1 MADKRRRDD
10 DDSDDFGLRTPVKR
24 SAEKPEKP
32 AAEKSKSKTGKV
44 ERPKTDTGK
53 VERPKAEKAE
63 KAEKKPVGGPVAEPV
78 ASTPKKEGSG
88 KRKALESRPA
98 SASGSNSGSKAPMVA
113 LAGLMV
119 VAAIAG
125 GIFLTMSGSDP
136 ETVVVRPPNEAVII
150 AEPDPTQPNRVVVT
164 APTTLQTPAT
174 IDPTAE
180 PVVPAQPTTEVAAPM
195 SPGEKLA
202 DLRRRSANHE
212 AVARLL
218 EQWIELTRLD
228 LEGADNRLFE
238 DFRARERREQ
248 ELLEELKRMGGA
260 IVPALAEMLLELDQR
275 AQQLFVAKAL
285 AGIDSPDAL
294 KAVENALMQT
304 KDVALQTTLVRFLP
318 ETSEAAATLARA
330 FGNESNP
337 NLRGMLLREY
347 ARRLSDGD
355 DSGREMFN
363 RAALEDPDPNVR
375 AEAVTLIGRRGD
387 SRDQALMEQ
396 IITKEQNLPIRQRAI
411 VSYAET
417 GKEQSLGFLENL
429 ARDPNASLPIRAS
442 AVLAMGRVGGD
453 RAIQSLDLLAQSDP
467 DQDIRLRA
475 QRMAAS
481 LRARQQAEKDG
492 TAPEELEPGAVGG
505 EGPSPLG
512 R

>member
-10 DDSDDFGLRTPVKR
+10 EDSDDFGLRTPVKR
-24 SAEKPEKP
+24 S
-32 AAEKSKSKTGKV
+32 EKSEKSKTGKV
-44 ERPKTDTGK
+44 ERP
-53 VERPKAEKAE
+53 RAEKA
-63 KAEKKPVGGPVAEPV
+63 KAIGGPVAEPEPQ
-78 ASTPKKEGSG
+78 AAPPKKEGSG
-88 KRKALESRPA
+88 KRKALDSRPA
-98 SASGSNSGSKAPMVA
+98 ATSAGGRSKAPVVV
-113 LAGLMV
+113 LAGAL
-119 VAAIAG
+119 VAAAVG
-125 GIFLTMSGSDP
+125 GGLFLTMSSSDGP
-136 ETVVVRPPNEAVII
+136 APVIGRANQTVII
-150 AEPDPTQPNRVVVT
+150 DESAVRQPPPKTSVT
-164 APTTLQTPAT
+164 APTMLPAPTT
-174 IDPTAE
+174 IDPNA
-180 PVVPAQPTTEVAAPM
+180 PVAPAQPVAGPVTPM
-195 SPGEKLA
+195 TPAERLA
-202 DLRRRSANHE
+202 ELRRRSANHE

-218 EQWIELTRLD
+218 EQWVELTRLD

-248 ELLEELKRMGGA
+248 ELLDELKRLGAA
-260 IVPALAEMLLELDQR
+260 IVPALADMLLELDQR

-285 AGIDSPDAL
+285 AGIDCPEAL
-294 KAVENALMQT
+294 KAVEDALLRT

-330 FGNESNP
+330 FGHEPNP

-387 SRDQALMEQ
+387 ARDQALMEQ
-396 IITKEQNLPIRQRAI
+396 IISKEQNLPIRQRAI

-481 LRARQQAEKDG
+481 LRARQQAERDG
-492 TAPEELEPGAVGG
+492 TAPEALEPGTVGPEAG
-505 EGPSPLG
+505 GPSPMG